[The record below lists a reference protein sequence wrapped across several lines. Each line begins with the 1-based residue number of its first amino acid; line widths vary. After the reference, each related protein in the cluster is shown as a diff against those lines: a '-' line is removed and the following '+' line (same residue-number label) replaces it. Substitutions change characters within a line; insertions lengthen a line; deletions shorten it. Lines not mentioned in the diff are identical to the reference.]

1 MESLLALP
9 AREALD
15 PRPRLTARPATFG
28 QHFLNSAAVWLALM
42 AAWTLAD
49 LLGRPMGHIMEA
61 RGPGFT
67 IFPAE
72 RAHHVMGEIPFGP
85 FASLDDALRAVEKR
99 THGLCRCA
107 PDQT

>member
-1 MESLLALP
+1 MDVIVT
-9 AREALD
+9 R
-15 PRPRLTARPATFG
+15 TAYGRK
-28 QHFLNSAAVWLALM
+28 
-42 AAWTLAD
+42 AWTLAD

-72 RAHHVMGEIPFGP
+72 RVHHVLGKMPVGP
-85 FASLDDALRAVEKR
+85 FASLNDTLRAVEKR

>member
-1 MESLLALP
+1 MDITVT
-9 AREALD
+9 R
-15 PRPRLTARPATFG
+15 
-28 QHFLNSAAVWLALM
+28 AAYCRND
-42 AAWTLAD
+42 WTLAD
-49 LLGRPMGHIMEA
+49 LLGRPVGRIIEA

-67 IFPAE
+67 IYPAE

>member
-1 MESLLALP
+1 
-9 AREALD
+9 
-15 PRPRLTARPATFG
+15 
-28 QHFLNSAAVWLALM
+28 
-42 AAWTLAD
+42 
-49 LLGRPMGHIMEA
+49 MGHIMEA